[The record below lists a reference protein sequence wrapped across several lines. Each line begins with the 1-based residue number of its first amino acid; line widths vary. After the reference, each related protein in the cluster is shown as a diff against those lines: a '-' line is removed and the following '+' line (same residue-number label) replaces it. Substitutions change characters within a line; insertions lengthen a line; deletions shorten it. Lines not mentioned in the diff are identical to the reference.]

1 MLPQSLGKNRKDQ
14 RSCLGAGGSVSLQRC
29 FADRLMPSLRRL
41 RDRLRTRCGR
51 CCLPGIG
58 RAIGFRIAITW
69 RRAATSS
76 RRWVMA
82 GFRARRC
89 FYNGAQASEG
99 RLVAARVES
108 DGKLVTVT
116 ESQVGDFLTNRV
128 TAVEMARENSF
139 QVSSLEADSEAIAD
153 VPQHLFPLKPEG
165 MARGTHLH
173 TAIVRDWMILDPL
186 EKPVR
191 PTTVYYRC
199 GGRLS

>member
-1 MLPQSLGKNRKDQ
+1 MVRCRCSVALRIGSCPVFAGCGTDCGRGASGVA
-14 RSCLGAGGSVSLQRC
+14 CLGLGGRLVSGLRSHG
-29 FADRLMPSLRRL
+29 DGRPLRRVVGCWRVSA
-41 RDRLRTRCGR
+41 RDAVST
-51 CCLPGIG
+51 
-58 RAIGFRIAITW
+58 TV
-69 RRAATSS
+69 RR
-76 RRWVMA
+76 R
-82 GFRARRC
+82 
-89 FYNGAQASEG
+89 SEG